1 MILFLDTI
9 SPSPSFSIIDGN
21 KIYYSIQIIKK
32 KGNKISDSI
41 IPTFLEIQKI
51 IDIKKDISKLVVCTG
66 PGSYTSLRIGVAFMY
81 GLYESTQTPLIGV
94 QCLDL
99 LKLNIQKKNLNT
111 TLIFISSM
119 NDQYFLSLPKNYKD
133 IIKIDPLNESNLL
146 NKNIY
151 NRYNSVISNYKIP
164 KKILNSKK
172 FEFNKII
179 SFSEIIEKHYKKIL
193 LLSNNYFIKPIYIS
207 ENKILSQ

>member
-1 MILFLDTI
+1 MILFLDTV
-9 SPSPSFSIIDGN
+9 SPSPSFSIIDDN

-32 KGNKISDSI
+32 KGNKISDCL
-41 IPTFLEIQKI
+41 IPTFIEVQKI
-51 IDIKKDISKLVVCTG
+51 IDIKNDISKLVVCTG
-66 PGSYTSLRIGVAFMY
+66 PGSYTGLRIGVAFMY
-81 GLYESTQTPLIGV
+81 GLYLSTKIPIIGL

-99 LKLNIQKKNLNT
+99 LKLNVQKKNLNT
-111 TLIFISSM
+111 TLIFLSSM